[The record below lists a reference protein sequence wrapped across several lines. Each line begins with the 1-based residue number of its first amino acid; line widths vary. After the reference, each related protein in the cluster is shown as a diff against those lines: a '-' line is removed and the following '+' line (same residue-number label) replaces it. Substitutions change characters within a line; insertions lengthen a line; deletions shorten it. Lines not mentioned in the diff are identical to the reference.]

1 MGTLRSIRVYRKKK
15 GFLGYRFPE
24 AEPAVYTDESLET
37 TEAEVYV
44 NVATEHSTPVNL
56 PMSETPL
63 SFEVSDDREESQSLT
78 ALENQAHAQ
87 RVLLSS
93 DAMRYLIAK
102 VTKSTKQSDVLEQ
115 VIAKARVSFPSED
128 GWVVLNLARMEQLI
142 DEVNITDDSAIVDGT
157 LTLGVPVS
165 TLVAGSLAE
174 AIVAGNENAIE
185 TLIAQRPMIALADA
199 ASDIDALYKRR
210 NGEVTTVSD
219 MLLKEAIAL
228 TNKEL
233 EDIIVALTSALDG
246 THTDEVSAVRMAI
259 SKALAI
265 VKK

>member
-1 MGTLRSIRVYRKKK
+1 MGTLRSIRVHRKKK

-24 AEPAVYTDESLET
+24 VEPAAYADASLQT
-37 TEAEVYV
+37 TEAEAY
-44 NVATEHSTPVNL
+44 VATATADATPVNL
-56 PMSETPL
+56 PMSETAL
-63 SFEVSDDREESQSLT
+63 SFEVSEESEESQSLT

-93 DAMRYLIAK
+93 DAMRYLIGK
-102 VTKSTKQSDVLEQ
+102 VANITKRSDVLEQ

-142 DEVNITDDSAIVDGT
+142 DEVNITHDSAIVDGT
-157 LTLGVPVS
+157 LNLGVPVT
-165 TLVAGSLAE
+165 TLTAGSLAE
-174 AIVAGNENAIE
+174 AIVAGNDQAIE

-210 NGEVTTVSD
+210 NGEMTTVSD
-219 MLLKEAIAL
+219 MLLKEAVAL